1 MQRKKELPCHML
13 SIVCLYILKRFIWKW
28 RFSTMKKAQHQTS
41 FFQFLIFL
49 DQCLQVLVLNLSKGS
64 FFVSK
69 NFHIKSIYWYCW
81 YEHYHTAKTK
91 WREQKVNIH
100 VKRNGIF
107 KIFKFRKK
115 MHVKSYQQAKHSD
128 SNGIRTQIHLVQKRI
143 FKTSLDEWLSVRLET
158 M

>member
-1 MQRKKELPCHML
+1 MKVKIQYNGESTASNML
-13 SIVCLYILKRFIWKW
+13 
-28 RFSTMKKAQHQTS
+28 
-41 FFQFLIFL
+41 FL
-49 DQCLQVLVLNLSKGS
+49 DQFLQVLVSNLSKVS

-81 YEHYHTAKTK
+81 HEHYHAAKTK
-91 WREQKVNIH
+91 WREQNVNIH

-128 SNGIRTQIHLVQKRI
+128 SNRIWTHIHLVHKRI
-143 FKTSLDEWLSVRLET
+143 FKTSFDEWLSVRLET

>member
-1 MQRKKELPCHML
+1 MKVKIQYNGESTASNML
-13 SIVCLYILKRFIWKW
+13 
-28 RFSTMKKAQHQTS
+28 
-41 FFQFLIFL
+41 FL
-49 DQCLQVLVLNLSKGS
+49 DQFLQVLVSNLSKVS

-81 YEHYHTAKTK
+81 HEHYHAAKTK

-128 SNGIRTQIHLVQKRI
+128 SNRIWTHIHLVHKRI
-143 FKTSLDEWLSVRLET
+143 FKTSLDKWLSVRLET
-158 M
+158 K

>member
-1 MQRKKELPCHML
+1 MKVKIQYNEESTASNML
-13 SIVCLYILKRFIWKW
+13 
-28 RFSTMKKAQHQTS
+28 
-41 FFQFLIFL
+41 FL
-49 DQCLQVLVLNLSKGS
+49 DQFLQVLVSNLSKVS

-81 YEHYHTAKTK
+81 HEHYHAAKTK

-128 SNGIRTQIHLVQKRI
+128 SNRIWTHIHLVHKRI
-143 FKTSLDEWLSVRLET
+143 FKTSLDKWLSVRLET
-158 M
+158 K